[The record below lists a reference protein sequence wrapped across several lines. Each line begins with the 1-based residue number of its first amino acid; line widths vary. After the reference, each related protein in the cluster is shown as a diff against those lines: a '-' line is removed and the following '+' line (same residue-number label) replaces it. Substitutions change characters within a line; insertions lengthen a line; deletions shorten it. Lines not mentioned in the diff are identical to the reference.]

1 MNTCR
6 GQKLPVGVGLPQ
18 LLSTLFMEAGPLIGA
33 QRPSA
38 AGLATQLAP
47 KSTVSSSQ
55 VLELQAAVMPAK
67 HGLRDPNSGLHVCTA
82 RALPNEPSPSLQSFL
97 KVRTMKG
104 INV

>member
-1 MNTCR
+1 MYEHMCR
-6 GQKLPVGVGLPQ
+6 GQRLPVSVGLPQ
-18 LLSTLFMEAGPLIGA
+18 LLSTLFMEAGLLIGA

-55 VLELQAAVMPAK
+55 VLELQAAVNK
-67 HGLRDPNSGLHVCTA
+67 GLRNPNSGLHVCTA
-82 RALPNEPSPSLQSFL
+82 RALSTETSPLLQDFL